1 MQSRYHYLIFGTLGL
16 FVLFAIYLS
25 FKYVNNP
32 KTSIVDATEA
42 PTMDDTTHM
51 LNIPSSGI
59 SWLGQMNKETHQK
72 SYFYAVSEL
81 QLKLN

>member
-1 MQSRYHYLIFGTLGL
+1 MQSRYHYLIFSTLGL

-25 FKYVNNP
+25 FKYVNSP
-32 KTSIVDATEA
+32 KTSITDASVA
-42 PTMDDTTHM
+42 SVMDDTTDM
-51 LNIPSSGI
+51 LNVPSNGN

-72 SYFYAVSEL
+72 SYFYTVSEL

>member
-1 MQSRYHYLIFGTLGL
+1 MQSRYHYLIFSFLGL
-16 FVLFAIYLS
+16 LVVFTIYLS
-25 FKYVNNP
+25 FKYVNNQ
-32 KTSIVDATEA
+32 KTSIVSTTVAD
-42 PTMDDTTHM
+42 TMDDTTHM
-51 LNIPSSGI
+51 LNTPYSEN